1 MEESEVQASSLQCCV
16 GWLHPWTQVTALV
29 RRAPSQRLRSQ
40 LSPFLVVLLP
50 SPFRT
55 RGGISSPLLLV

>member
-29 RRAPSQRLRSQ
+29 RSLAPHDYAPS
-40 LSPFLVVLLP
+40 SPRFW
-50 SPFRT
+50 
-55 RGGISSPLLLV
+55 

>member
-29 RRAPSQRLRSQ
+29 RRAP
-40 LSPFLVVLLP
+40 PTNDYAP
-50 SPFRT
+50 
-55 RGGISSPLLLV
+55 SSPRFW